1 MNFKYSLF
9 LLFSILIVLSKEI
22 LVFNEEILV
31 LFAFGIF
38 REKIGYFRNVM
49 NWIYVFVFVLEIL
62 SIIPGLSESAN
73 LEYLLSFRILRIFVF
88 L

>member
-1 MNFKYSLF
+1 MFTKIWYATVIFFGLEIV
-9 LLFSILIVLSKEI
+9 FSM
-22 LVFNEEILV
+22 
-31 LFAFGIF
+31 FAFGIF
-38 REKIGYFRNVM
+38 REKTGYFRNVM

-73 LEYLLSFRILRIFVF
+73 LEDLLSFRILRIFVF